1 MAKADIT
8 GRLNLDSTGFERGI
22 QRSKQSV
29 KGFAK
34 SSMATFVRMGAAFAG
49 IGLVKSI
56 VGLGTAAAET
66 ASKFNAVFGS
76 AADAMN
82 EKVQELR
89 KTIPSTTEE
98 MQGALCFLSKWSKLQ
113 ATLPALT
120 TCQSRTH
127 LQRFAAPFLAN
138 LNQ

>member
-66 ASKFNAVFGS
+66 AASL
-76 AADAMN
+76 M
-82 EKVQELR
+82 
-89 KTIPSTTEE
+89 
-98 MQGALCFLSKWSKLQ
+98 LCLDRQ
-113 ATLPALT
+113 PT
-120 TCQSRTH
+120 R
-127 LQRFAAPFLAN
+127 
-138 LNQ
+138 